1 MADLNRYSSSMF
13 ENTIVPEQ
21 STFGETLGA
30 SLGLRYAPM
39 FERAVIGARFAN
51 QERDPNFD
59 WKENLGNYSMYASSL
74 YGAKNSEH
82 MSELKS
88 VIDRSTGRRQV
99 LYNST
104 FMQELKAGLFDPVNY
119 FALPL
124 GGPSVGIVGS
134 ALRVGAGTAI
144 IEGAAETI
152 NLQLD
157 PAKTLEEAAMTT
169 AGGFIFGAG
178 FGGLL
183 GAGKGVG
190 RSVRATAFKR
200 TNEANEEIF
209 QAVTRVEYLEGMTPD
224 DIKNAPVRKERPLGK
239 LTDLEINERIQSY
252 KGGEEALPFKNEL
265 GLRKIEELG
274 VDIDDVYNLKS
285 SWFTK
290 SPLYK
295 MVSTP
300 MKRTLQS
307 DASPFVKET
316 TLKSFGDNG
325 ITLVLNSLGLATPQS
340 VAVRTAV
347 HAGRWVKANDEMLKL
362 WAVDTGASSASRLDI
377 NLSDVTRKLSRSD
390 QTYRQWLTN
399 VSEKRLRGV
408 TDMSENEFQASQIIN
423 RYFKTSEARLESVGL
438 INSAKGIKRQIEMLE
453 VEVASLKADLSKVVS
468 RESREYLQI
477 QSRLK
482 KVEGRK
488 NLAEDKLAGF
498 IDNSGV
504 DPEPFFP
511 RFFDAKI
518 IKRRRQEFEGILIKW
533 FEENPHIY
541 RSDDKLSGKV
551 VKVELSTDKNDIR
564 DRARK
569 TIRKILNE
577 KDPYD
582 LENIS
587 FGMGKSKHFRTR
599 GLDIPNNLVTDFMMK
614 DPLAVMKTY
623 AARIEPRYEYAKM
636 FGKDVDGVRFDL
648 IMDMI
653 REGRSE
659 TYINKIMRDY
669 NHMYDRTV
677 GAVLENPDSLSQK
690 AATIMREAA
699 SFSYMGS
706 SGLAAIPDFGRI
718 VMEYDMENVWKGVQ
732 ALVDKER
739 LNMTV
744 DEARKAGEAIDIL
757 KGSAHMRMYEDMS
770 NSIDANDVLSQTRN
784 AFYILNGLAPL
795 TTLAKQLAGVIDA
808 HQIIEYSIKLGKG
821 QLDDQSTEWLARYGI
836 GKDMAA
842 KIAEMPWQKTEF
854 GLYMANTDEWVGD
867 AIIDSLAKKG
877 FKYKFP
883 SQNLSKLSD
892 KKLTSHFAKEFEGA
906 NIYTDPKIVKPYF
919 ERVKRE
925 GGFGNILG
933 YFVDFR
939 DIGGRGPSQGF
950 AVHIDKEA
958 VKARFDAIKSDPR
971 SGDQILKDAKDIL
984 DNKVKPK
991 PMFDLDTVNSKIA
1004 KLRKELSSKDEE
1016 VNFLKKERELSE
1028 VDQAKEIENAREE
1041 LTKTRSLRIN
1051 TFAERQA
1058 LVRRLEK
1065 SENDSQDYFENMQ
1078 KGFEPD
1084 REELRRLLDISAE
1097 LATSIKILDDELKI
1111 TDKAIENSESG
1122 LESLIKLQGIKN
1134 KKSPK
1139 QKEISDAYDEY
1150 LEIEKEIDA
1159 REFIKPLKIDYDN
1172 LSQSLKNDLKELT
1185 DMYEELDIAESFDI
1199 DEGNFNDSIRA
1210 SRVRDLRL
1218 RSKEAFSNFKKKA
1231 EDEVKDLDIKT
1242 QPKMNKEIFAHLK
1255 NEIEAADLFEEADDY
1270 FEYILMHELQHSVIR
1285 KGVNETIESYE
1296 DRIDKAAI
1304 NYIRNKQEQGKQNAL
1319 ELRKQKV
1326 LEEQEEV
1333 VMQFRAALNS
1343 GILNT
1348 IMSGTPADK
1357 PIITDGVVYIPM
1369 SVASKFGMKEHAKF
1383 KGYARIEN
1391 GLMGLPFQFYSFV
1404 FANVNKTVGALAQ
1417 GQIKNRAIGSATMM
1431 GLAYMSLSYRTPDYI
1446 WEDMSAQDRFVR
1458 SFDMSG
1464 IMALYSDIFYTAMH
1478 TSLALGGPNITG
1490 GLISPKYK
1498 QEPSVVDAL
1507 TGLAG
1512 AGPSW
1517 TYDTAKGIVNFAS
1530 GNYGEG
1536 GKDIARNLPFGRMW
1550 FWKDEVNQITNAWAN

>member
-39 FERAVIGARFAN
+39 FERALIGARFAN

-59 WKENLGNYSMYASSL
+59 WKENLGNYSMYATSL
-74 YGAKNSEH
+74 YRAKNAEH
-82 MSELKS
+82 MAELKS
-88 VIDRSTGRRQV
+88 VIDRSTDRRQV

-119 FALPL
+119 IALPL
-124 GGPSVGIVGS
+124 GGPSIGVVGS

-157 PAKTLEEAAMTT
+157 PVKTLEEAAMTT

-178 FGGLL
+178 FGALA
-183 GAGKGVG
+183 GAGRGVG
-190 RSVRATAFKR
+190 QSVRATAFKR

-209 QAVTRVEYLEGMTPD
+209 QAVTRAEYLEGMTPD
-224 DIKNAPVRKERPLGK
+224 DIKNAPVREERPLGK
-239 LTDLEINERIQSY
+239 LTDLQINERIQNY
-252 KGGEEALPFKNEL
+252 EGGEEALPLKNEL

-274 VDIDDVYNLKS
+274 IDIDDVYNLKS

-300 MKRTLQS
+300 IKRTLQS
-307 DASPFVKET
+307 DASLFVKET

-325 ITLVLNSLGLATPQS
+325 ITLVLNSLGLPTPQS

-362 WAVDTGASSASRLDI
+362 WAIDTGASSASRLDI
-377 NLSDVTRKLSRSD
+377 NLSDTTRKLSRSD

-423 RYFKTSEARLESVGL
+423 RYFKNSEARLESVGL

-453 VEVASLKADLSKVVS
+453 VEVANLKADLSKAPS
-468 RESREYLQI
+468 RESRQYLIIEQ
-477 QSRLK
+477 RLK
-482 KVEGRK
+482 KIESRK

-551 VKVELSTDKNDIR
+551 VKVELSTNEKDIR

-587 FGMGKSKHFRTR
+587 FGMTKSKHFRTR

-648 IMDMI
+648 RMDMI

-659 TYINKIMRDY
+659 AYINKIMRDY

-867 AIIDSLAKKG
+867 AIVDSLARKG

-883 SQNLSKLSD
+883 RQNLSKLSD
-892 KKLTSHFAKEFEGA
+892 KKLTSHFEKEFEGA

-925 GGFGNILG
+925 EGFGNILG

-939 DIGGRGPSQGF
+939 NIGGRGPSQGF

-958 VKARFDAIKSDPR
+958 VKARFDSIKSDPR
-971 SGDQILKDAKDIL
+971 SGDQILKDAK
-984 DNKVKPK
+984 VA
-991 PMFDLDTVNSKIA
+991 V
-1004 KLRKELSSKDEE
+1004 DEE
-1016 VNFLKKERELSE
+1016 
-1028 VDQAKEIENAREE
+1028 
-1041 LTKTRSLRIN
+1041 
-1051 TFAERQA
+1051 
-1058 LVRRLEK
+1058 
-1065 SENDSQDYFENMQ
+1065 
-1078 KGFEPD
+1078 
-1084 REELRRLLDISAE
+1084 
-1097 LATSIKILDDELKI
+1097 
-1111 TDKAIENSESG
+1111 
-1122 LESLIKLQGIKN
+1122 KL
-1134 KKSPK
+1134 
-1139 QKEISDAYDEY
+1139 
-1150 LEIEKEIDA
+1150 
-1159 REFIKPLKIDYDN
+1159 
-1172 LSQSLKNDLKELT
+1172 
-1185 DMYEELDIAESFDI
+1185 
-1199 DEGNFNDSIRA
+1199 
-1210 SRVRDLRL
+1210 
-1218 RSKEAFSNFKKKA
+1218 SKE
-1231 EDEVKDLDIKT
+1231 
-1242 QPKMNKEIFAHLK
+1242 MFAHLK

-1296 DRIDKAAI
+1296 NRIDKAAI

-1369 SVASKFGMKEHAKF
+1369 NVASKFGMKEHSKF

-1446 WEDMSAQDRFVR
+1446 WEDMSMQDRFVR

-1498 QEPSVVDAL
+1498 QEPSVADAL